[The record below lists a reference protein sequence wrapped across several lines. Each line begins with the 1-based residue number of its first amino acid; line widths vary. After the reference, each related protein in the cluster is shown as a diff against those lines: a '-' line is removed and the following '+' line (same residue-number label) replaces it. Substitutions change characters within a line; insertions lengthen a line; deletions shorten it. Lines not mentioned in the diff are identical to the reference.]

1 MKRSK
6 FGKQFVLLVT
16 ALLVGGV
23 LVIPATA
30 QVLADNEPGS
40 FLVYPRFVVGG
51 APPAETE
58 IRITNTGGASVSVRF
73 NFICPGTKDPS
84 VPCNVL
90 DIHVDLTPHET
101 AVLSLNGGPSP
112 ADAFDPDF
120 QVINVVPPCVTDGM
134 GPPVPAVGFVVAFAQ
149 SAGAPISY
157 NHLIGSYHIQ
167 AGPGPARVGENAI
180 AIQSPHPDFT
190 PLGDSNGGLR
200 FGSINREWDG
210 GGDYAHLG
218 TSLFTDFLASDGP
231 TTGSRLNLLTLDIRA
246 GQQNPPVVAAIDFW
260 NAVETPFSTTL
271 EFVCYVSVPL
281 EDINA
286 NFAADLLT
294 TPVGSLQITPLEN
307 CPWPGACGPLK
318 PYNAAILGSITE
330 FQPASATERTL
341 YHDNVQRATVFYPR

>member
-1 MKRSK
+1 MKRPK

-40 FLVYPRFVVGG
+40 LLVYPQFRVGG
-51 APPAETE
+51 DMGPPAETE

-73 NFICPGTKDPS
+73 NFICPGSKDPS
-84 VPCNVL
+84 EPCAVL

-101 AVLSLNGGPSP
+101 AVLSINGGPP
-112 ADAFDPDF
+112 PGPPDQFDPEF
-120 QVINVVPPCVTDGM
+120 EVVNVVPPCG
-134 GPPVPAVGFVVAFAQ
+134 AGFVVAFAQ
-149 SAGAPISY
+149 SAGGPVSY

-167 AGPGPARVGENAI
+167 AGPARVGENAI
-180 AIQSPHPDFT
+180 AIQSPHPEFT

-218 TSLFTDFLASDGP
+218 TLLFTDFLAPDGP
-231 TTGSRLNLLTLDIRA
+231 QTGSRLNLLTLDIIA
-246 GQQNPPVVAAIDFW
+246 GAQNPPVFAAIDFW
-260 NAVETPFSTTL
+260 NAVEVPFSTAL

-281 EDINA
+281 DEIDA
-286 NFAADLLT
+286 NFGVDLLG
-294 TPVGSLQITPLEN
+294 TPVGSLQITPLGN
-307 CPWPGACGPLK
+307 CPWPGACGPFK

-330 FQPASATERTL
+330 FGQGPGATERTL
-341 YHDNVQRATVFYPR
+341 YHDNVPRATVFYPR